1 MNMNGLPVIVG
12 SRERCVSRKIVNID
26 FCCNSWKLMKQF
38 CRLEQHN
45 FTCKCGDSKL
55 GLRWAEDDV
64 ALPDVLWL
72 CPAVSGSTG
81 SM

>member
-1 MNMNGLPVIVG
+1 
-12 SRERCVSRKIVNID
+12 
-26 FCCNSWKLMKQF
+26 MKQF